1 MPEPV
6 LLMGLFLLLL
16 FLDVPV
22 AFAIGA
28 PSALVIILFRP
39 DVPLAVVNAR
49 LLQGTDSF
57 PLLAVPFFL
66 LAGDLMSTGGITRRL
81 VNLAMA
87 LVGHITGGMS
97 HVVVVTNMVMAGMSG
112 SALADT
118 VATGSV
124 LIPSMKQ
131 VGYPARYSAAIVA
144 AAGTIGPIIP
154 PSVPFVILGLVANIS
169 VARLF
174 LGGALPGTI
183 MGLALIA
190 TGYALARRRGYR
202 REAGMSL
209 WQFLRV
215 AWEAL
220 PALGMPL
227 IVFGGILGAVFTPT
241 EASAV
246 AAVYA
251 LLVGLFIYRE
261 LHLRALPA
269 IFLQAVRVTAS
280 ITFIIATASLFSWL
294 LTIYQVGPQLTQA
307 IARLSTDPLVFLLVV
322 NVFFLIVGCFMET
335 LSALVLFV
343 PVLMPTVR
351 ALHVDPVHFG
361 VMVTLNLMI
370 GLLTPPFGMS
380 MFVTSR
386 LAGVS
391 LAEFVQEAL
400 PFIATL
406 IVVLLLITLVPSI
419 VLWIPNAFMGV
430 PR

>member
-1 MPEPV
+1 MSEPV
-6 LLMGLFLLLL
+6 LLLGLFLLLL

-28 PSALVIILFRP
+28 PTALLLLLFRP
-39 DVPLAVVNAR
+39 DIPMTVVNAR
-49 LLQGTDSF
+49 MLQGTDSF

-87 LVGHITGGMS
+87 LVGPIAGGLS

-131 VGYPARYSAAIVA
+131 AGYPARYSAAIVA

-154 PSVPFVILGLVANIS
+154 PSVPFIILGLVANIS
-169 VARLF
+169 IARLF

-190 TGYALARRRGYR
+190 TGYALSRRRGYR
-202 REAGMSL
+202 REAGVNL
-209 WQFLRV
+209 RQFLRV

-227 IVFGGILGAVFTPT
+227 IVFGGILGGVFTPT

-251 LLVGLFIYRE
+251 LLVGLFVYRE
-261 LHLRALPA
+261 LHLRDLPDL
-269 IFLQAVRVTAS
+269 FLQAVRVTAS
-280 ITFIIATASLFSWL
+280 VTFIIATASLFAWL
-294 LTIYQVGPQLTQA
+294 LTIYQVGPQLTHA
-307 IARLSTDPLVFLLVV
+307 LARFSTDPLVFLLVV

-335 LSALVLFV
+335 LSALLLFV
-343 PVLMPTVR
+343 PILMPSVR

-380 MFVTSR
+380 MFVTSK
-386 LAGVS
+386 
-391 LAEFVQEAL
+391 LAEISVAEFAQEAL
-400 PFIATL
+400 PFIGTL
-406 IVVLLLITLVPSI
+406 IMVLVLIMLVPGL
-419 VLWIPNAFMGV
+419 VLWIPNTFMGMA
-430 PR
+430 P